1 MDAEYGSLK
10 GGTNNDFIAS
20 AYFVYSVS
28 LTIKSRKALGL
39 NAGFYEELYDNI
51 YKAFLKEFPV
61 CNTQTECVL
70 ALAFGLRMM
79 LKALRTSLLG

>member
-20 AYFVYSVS
+20 AYFAYSVS

-61 CNTQTECVL
+61 CNTQTE
-70 ALAFGLRMM
+70 
-79 LKALRTSLLG
+79 